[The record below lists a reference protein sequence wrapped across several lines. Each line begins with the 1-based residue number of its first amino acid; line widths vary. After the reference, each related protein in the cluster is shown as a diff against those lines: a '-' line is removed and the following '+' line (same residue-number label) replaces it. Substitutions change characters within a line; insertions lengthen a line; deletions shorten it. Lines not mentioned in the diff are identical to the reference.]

1 VSLSAAIA
9 CIVNCKPANRRLLT
23 DEAALA
29 VKHPPS
35 CQEAGVSVQYAV
47 VLSFF
52 MFLKFSFCVFAA
64 DFS

>member
-1 VSLSAAIA
+1 M
-9 CIVNCKPANRRLLT
+9 
-23 DEAALA
+23 E
-29 VKHPPS
+29 HPPS
-35 CQEAGVSVQYAV
+35 CQKAGVSVQYAV